1 MKILA
6 TAPIDKTATD
16 ILSSY
21 GEIITAPDDHEATL
35 IALAKDAEVIVV
47 RGVAQIT
54 ESVIDSATKLK
65 VIGRTGVGINNI
77 DIDAA
82 TARGIP
88 VVYTPGANS
97 RAVAEAAMAFIL
109 ALSKRIVYW
118 DEQTKTDQW
127 NTRYDS
133 MNDDLEG
140 ATLGIVGFGN
150 IGQQLARL
158 ATPFDMRILAYDPY
172 IPQETA
178 ETLGV
183 ELASLEELF
192 SSAKYISLHTTLTP
206 ETEGMINDKL
216 LQKLT
221 PGSYLVNL
229 SRGEAIDSLDSLLS
243 ALNDGRL
250 AGVGLDVFVP
260 EPADLSHPIFNHPA
274 FLSAPHV
281 ASLTTNAVDTIHL
294 WMAKDIAAVLDGS
307 SPQRLVNPEVLPPQV
322 T

>member
-1 MKILA
+1 
-6 TAPIDKTATD
+6 
-16 ILSSY
+16 
-21 GEIITAPDDHEATL
+21 
-35 IALAKDAEVIVV
+35 
-47 RGVAQIT
+47 
-54 ESVIDSATKLK
+54 
-65 VIGRTGVGINNI
+65 
-77 DIDAA
+77 
-82 TARGIP
+82 
-88 VVYTPGANS
+88 
-97 RAVAEAAMAFIL
+97 MAFIL
-109 ALSKRIVYW
+109 ALSKRSVYW
-118 DEQTKTDQW
+118 DQQTKTDQW

-192 SSAKYISLHTTLTP
+192 ASAKYISLHTTLTP
-206 ETEGMINDKL
+206 ETEGMINDRL

-250 AGVGLDVFVP
+250 AGVGLDVFAP

-274 FLSAPHV
+274 FLTAPHV

-307 SPQRLVNPEVLPPQV
+307 TPQRLVNPEVLNSPK
-322 T
+322 